1 MEENGKNQI
10 TEIARQLNLSPG
22 TVSVV
27 LNGHGDKIRISK
39 ATQKR
44 IKDAA
49 KEMGYQP
56 NIYARRLR
64 NAGTEKTSQLIA
76 VFWNSG
82 YADDLMGKFFHGLQN
97 IINREGYCVEF
108 YVHMFEFGKLSDCEQ
123 NMTPNRFSGIIICG
137 ISDEDAKF
145 LNTHS
150 FDVPIVC
157 VFRNEKNYHSVY
169 VDDYDIGINVA
180 QLFFER
186 GHKSVGFIGSIYNGP
201 NSLLRKKSFI
211 DKCKELGLNV
221 DDMCLRE
228 EAERD
233 FKSGFKA
240 MTEILDLE
248 NRPTAIFIN
257 VQEQAMGAVTACKS
271 KGIVFQK
278 DMELFSVGQ
287 SKSFEFFMPSISMVC
302 TPIDEVAESALDLLM
317 EVIREEIDQPIAR
330 KLKAKYVF
338 GDTCGQ
344 IWQ

>member
-1 MEENGKNQI
+1 MESKGKKQI
-10 TEIARQLNLSPG
+10 TEIAKQLNLSPG

-64 NAGTEKTSQLIA
+64 NAGLEETSQLIA

-82 YADDLMGKFFHGLQN
+82 YADDLMGKFFYGLQK

-108 YVHMFEFGKLSDCEQ
+108 YVHMFEYGQLSDCEKI
-123 NMTPNRFSGIIICG
+123 MTPKRFSGIIICG

-145 LNTHS
+145 LNSHS
-150 FDVPIVC
+150 FDIPIVC
-157 VFRNEKNYHSVY
+157 ALRAEKKYHSVY

-186 GHKSVGFIGSIYNGP
+186 GHKSVGFIGSLYNGP
-201 NSLLRKKSFI
+201 NSDLRKKGFVN
-211 DKCKELGLNV
+211 KCKELGLYM

-233 FKSGFKA
+233 FMSGFKA
-240 MTEILDLE
+240 MTEILNFK
-248 NRPTAIFIN
+248 NRPTAVFIN

-271 KGIVFQK
+271 IIFQK

-287 SKSFEFFMPSISMVC
+287 SKSFEFFMPTISMVC
-302 TPIDEVAESALDLLM
+302 APIDEVAESSLDLLM
-317 EVIREEIDQPIAR
+317 KVLRDEIDQPIAR

-344 IWQ
+344 FK